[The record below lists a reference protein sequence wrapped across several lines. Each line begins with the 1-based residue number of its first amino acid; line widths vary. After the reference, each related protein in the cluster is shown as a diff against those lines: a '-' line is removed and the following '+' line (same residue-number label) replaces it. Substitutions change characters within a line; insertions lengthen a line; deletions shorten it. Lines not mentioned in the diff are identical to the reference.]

1 VDVISHFRRKKGPK
15 PAMKAPID
23 WAHTRSPVPET
34 KEAQAE
40 RIKSEKFFQA
50 LCQETSIGIALEDL
64 EGHILFANPAL
75 CSMLGYTTEELRD
88 MSCSAFSHPEDQK
101 QEGPLFHQLCAGLID
116 HYKLDKRFIRKGGS
130 QIWGHVS
137 ISLLD
142 ARYRTAPLVI
152 GMVQD
157 ISEKKA
163 TEEQLRTSERSLR
176 DVASRL
182 MQAQE
187 IERQRI
193 GRELHDDIGQRFAL
207 LTIQL
212 ERLHQ
217 DLLKARQEAHSWTAL
232 RLCKSAEELATDIH
246 ELSHELHSSK
256 LRHLGLPAALKELA
270 RKTSSQQ
277 DLRVDFH
284 AGPLPK
290 NLSPELAMCLFR
302 VGQEALCNVIKHS
315 QTRNVEMDVTRTNG
329 RIVLKIKDFGIGFE
343 PEVSASGIGLSTMRE
358 RLRMFGGNLLVNSS
372 PGKGTE
378 IIAEVRH

>member
-1 VDVISHFRRKKGPK
+1 MSRSFHWHCARRPRRAHFICESGSLLYARLHNRRTARHELFSIFASRRPG
-15 PAMKAPID
+15 ARRAPFPP
-23 WAHTRSPVPET
+23 T
-34 KEAQAE
+34 
-40 RIKSEKFFQA
+40 
-50 LCQETSIGIALEDL
+50 
-64 EGHILFANPAL
+64 
-75 CSMLGYTTEELRD
+75 LRRPD
-88 MSCSAFSHPEDQK
+88 RP
-101 QEGPLFHQLCAGLID
+101 
-116 HYKLDKRFIRKGGS
+116 YKLDKRFIRKGGS

-142 ARYRTAPLVI
+142 ARYQTAPLVI

-217 DLLKARQEAHSWTAL
+217 DLLKAGQEAHSCTAL

-277 DLRVDFH
+277 GLRVDFH
-284 AGPLPK
+284 AGALPK
-290 NLSPELAMCLFR
+290 NLSPELALCLFR
-302 VGQEALCNVIKHS
+302 VGQEALSNVIKYSRTH
-315 QTRNVEMDVTRTNG
+315 TVEINVTRTNG

-343 PEVSASGIGLSTMRE
+343 PEVSSSGIGLSTMRE

-372 PGKGTE
+372 PGKGQ
-378 IIAEVRH
+378 RSSPK